1 MPTPEI
7 DMALWG
13 DRMQATAPD
22 APLGTLRPAL
32 DSDVPLP
39 ICIQITAEEIG
50 QMTAKQF
57 GPYEYNQYVLGKLK
71 AFGAPVE
78 GVLHLK
84 LAHGAVARVKPSA
97 ANPQDFF
104 QWMWLAE
111 PYVRA
116 IAAAGRTC

>member
-7 DMALWG
+7 DMALYG
-13 DRMQATAPD
+13 DRMQAAAP
-22 APLGTLRPAL
+22 G
-32 DSDVPLP
+32 DVPIGALSLGDDKVQLP
-39 ICIQITAEEIG
+39 IVIVITAEEIG

-78 GVLHLK
+78 GTLHLK